1 MSAKTNSFQV
11 EIFEGGFLLGFSQ
24 DTADG
29 QSNFTREIL
38 VTERKLLDRI
48 KSLLK
53 DNTAEPTAE

>member
-1 MSAKTNSFQV
+1 MSTKTNSIQV
-11 EIFEGGFLLGFSQ
+11 EILEGGFLLGFSQ
-24 DTADG
+24 ENDDG
-29 QSNFTREIL
+29 TGSFTREIL